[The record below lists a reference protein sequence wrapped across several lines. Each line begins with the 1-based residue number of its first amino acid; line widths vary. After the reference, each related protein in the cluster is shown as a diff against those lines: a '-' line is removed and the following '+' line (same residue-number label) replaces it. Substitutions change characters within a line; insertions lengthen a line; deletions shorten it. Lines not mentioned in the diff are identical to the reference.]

1 MNWKAIFWL
10 IFFFPVGIYMLLKGK
25 KNNIETSDISSD
37 SNNASAKAKKE
48 QKPISS
54 SKPKQPSKGDRKL
67 KQLFDQWEE
76 LATQTEKYRKI
87 LRFRRDAGMF
97 SEGCWKTH
105 YGRVDLENS
114 AKYAFLGK
122 ILKSDPLVRNGG
134 KGDKFCSPF
143 GWTTEFELEFE
154 KLKKSVEVGMYDTP
168 IYEGMF
174 SPISLDTLLTKHSKE
189 LEELS
194 VSEMQAKYEY
204 IVRLVGSADFSH
216 IDSSS
221 FEKIIRRFP
230 DIDSFE
236 KASISKIS
244 EIEGISRAT
253 ATTIKEKVADIYYD

>member
-1 MNWKAIFWL
+1 
-10 IFFFPVGIYMLLKGK
+10 
-25 KNNIETSDISSD
+25 
-37 SNNASAKAKKE
+37 
-48 QKPISS
+48 
-54 SKPKQPSKGDRKL
+54 
-67 KQLFDQWEE
+67 
-76 LATQTEKYRKI
+76 
-87 LRFRRDAGMF
+87 MF

-114 AKYAFLGK
+114 PKYAFLGE
-122 ILKSDPLVRNGG
+122 ILKSDPLVRNEG

-189 LEELS
+189 LEELF
-194 VSEMQAKYEY
+194 VSETQAKYEY
-204 IVRLVGSADFSH
+204 MIRLVGSADFSH

-253 ATTIKEKVADIYYD
+253 ATSIKENVADIYYD